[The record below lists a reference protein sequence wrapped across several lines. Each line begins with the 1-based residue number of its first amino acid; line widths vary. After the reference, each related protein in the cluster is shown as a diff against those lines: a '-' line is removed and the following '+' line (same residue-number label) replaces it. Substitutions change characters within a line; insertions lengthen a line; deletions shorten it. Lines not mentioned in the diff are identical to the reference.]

1 MKRSLRRGLCLIFV
15 ILMIPL
21 FSLTARAADYSA
33 VLNSL
38 DFTITLME
46 DGSAFIVETREV
58 VFTGDHEF
66 SRYRVNNQFA
76 GPRVFYGWNVWIDGI
91 SAPQLD
97 EPDNDNRPE
106 NTFVVEDGDG
116 ENTVSVYFR
125 QQGSGTRVFQI
136 SYWVENAIKLYSDVG
151 VFSWNLTGE
160 NSISD
165 IGTLTATLL
174 VPDGVPAEDFR
185 IWAHG
190 PQNGNFDKQPDGSA
204 ALLVDNVPVGTIV
217 DIRATLPA
225 DFLCGGWEQ
234 EGEALPGILEK
245 EQELADRANAKREEE
260 KRQQEEAERAQA
272 EQEAYWAERRSRRE
286 EWEEKHPI
294 LYFIQELCDDICFSV
309 EDFLDENGGKV
320 LAFFL
325 FLPFIGIV
333 IIVMTLGKV
342 QNIRRSHNQKKFRSS
357 PTQSPQ
363 YYRNLP
369 DDRPAPVV
377 DRLVHF
383 YDGKFSVSRQLCAAL
398 LELNLKNLIH
408 FRTTAGDVTILL
420 NKPQGGELFPA
431 DVALEAAEPV
441 RDDQK
446 ILWDFL
452 VKAAGGNGLISMKDL
467 QKYIKDNPKTALD
480 FRHSFG
486 SAVEKEFTET
496 VNSKDVE
503 RYSSGGRKRRLIVS
517 VAAGVLAML
526 VRMFSTLYYGIE
538 FGESL
543 LVGLIAFVVA
553 VVIQGIF
560 RFVKKIVE
568 IPSYVLD
575 QQGEDDLALWQA
587 FGRFLDDFTTFGQ
600 KELPEFSAWREYMV
614 YAVAVGR
621 GQKVAQALA
630 LKYPEAL
637 STGTD
642 TVDDDMYRWLQDMAL
657 YDAMDSIGREV
668 TEARAPSSSGSSSN
682 DSSNDFEW
690 SDPSGG
696 GGGFSDSDG
705 GSDSGSGGDFID

>member
-1 MKRSLRRGLCLIFV
+1 MKRSLRKILCLFLVMLIV
-15 ILMIPL
+15 PL
-21 FSLTARAADYSA
+21 FSVTASAEDYSA

-38 DFTITLME
+38 DFRITLMG
-46 DGSAFIVETREV
+46 DGSACIIETREI
-58 VFTGDHEF
+58 VFNGDHAF
-66 SRYRVNNQFA
+66 SRYRVVNEFA
-76 GPRVFYGWNVWIDGI
+76 GPRVFRDWEVSIDGI
-91 SAPQLD
+91 AVPQLA
-97 EPDNDNRPE
+97 EPDNENRPE
-106 NTFVVEDGDG
+106 NTFAVEEGDG
-116 ENTVSVYFR
+116 ENTVSIYFR
-125 QQGSGTRVFQI
+125 QQGSGTRVFRI
-136 SYWVENAIKLYSDVG
+136 SYWVENAVKLYSDVG
-151 VFSWNLTGE
+151 EFSWILTGE

-165 IGTLTATLL
+165 IGTLTASLTVPEG
-174 VPDGVPAEDFR
+174 VPDEDFL

-234 EGEALPGILEK
+234 EGEALPGILAK

-260 KRQQEEAERAQA
+260 KRQLEEAERAQA

-333 IIVMTLGKV
+333 IIVMTFGKV

-383 YDGKFSVSRQLCAAL
+383 YDGKFSVSRQLSAAL

-420 NKPQGGELFPA
+420 NKPQGEELFAA
-431 DVALEAAEPV
+431 DAVREAAEPV

-467 QKYIKDNPKTALD
+467 QKYIKDNLKTALD

-503 RYSSGGRKRRLIVS
+503 RYSSGGRKRRMIVS
-517 VAAGVLAML
+517 VAVGILAML

-543 LVGLIAFVVA
+543 LVGLIAFAVA

-560 RFVKKIVE
+560 RFVQKIVE
-568 IPSYVLD
+568 TPSYVLD

-587 FGRFLDDFTTFGQ
+587 FGRFLDDFTTFDQ
-600 KELPEFSAWREYMV
+600 KKLPEFSVWREYMV
-614 YAVAVGR
+614 YAVAMGR
-621 GQKVAQALA
+621 GQKVAEALT
-630 LKYPEAL
+630 LKYPEVFSSGAG
-637 STGTD
+637 SY
-642 TVDDDMYRWLQDMAL
+642 DDDMYRWLQDMAL
-657 YDAMDSIGREV
+657 YDAMDSIGRQFTEV
-668 TEARAPSSSGSSSN
+668 RAPSSSGSSDSGSN
-682 DSSNDFEW
+682 INW
-690 SDPSGG
+690 SDGSGG